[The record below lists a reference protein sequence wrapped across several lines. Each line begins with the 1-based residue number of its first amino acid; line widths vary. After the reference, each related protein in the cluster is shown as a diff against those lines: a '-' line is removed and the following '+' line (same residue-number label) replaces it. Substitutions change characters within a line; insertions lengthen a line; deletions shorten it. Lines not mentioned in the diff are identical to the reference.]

1 MHSDYMVS
9 ASAWREN
16 VNNPSDVPH
25 KNDAAQ
31 NNPLEVPQNENI
43 RSVFRQ
49 TTMMEQET
57 LLALNERDE
66 YWQGRIRAEL
76 EVTKAKIEQN
86 VRSSLHR
93 QQSLYNDDT
102 RKEVAELNKR
112 CDKAEST
119 VEQMTERISE
129 LEREK
134 DALAS
139 ELVAGKAI
147 IEQFSKLMA
156 DKANG
161 ICQYCRRSGTLRPIP
176 FT

>member
-102 RKEVAELNKR
+102 RKEGTSL
-112 CDKAEST
+112 ES
-119 VEQMTERISE
+119 QY
-129 LEREK
+129 
-134 DALAS
+134 D
-139 ELVAGKAI
+139 
-147 IEQFSKLMA
+147 LM
-156 DKANG
+156 
-161 ICQYCRRSGTLRPIP
+161 
-176 FT
+176 